1 MQNIKRMIEGL
12 VIELA
17 SIGIFTALL
26 FAVSMVV
33 MR

>member
-1 MQNIKRMIEGL
+1 MQNLKKNIEGL
-12 VIELA
+12 IIELA

-26 FAVSMVV
+26 FALNMVA